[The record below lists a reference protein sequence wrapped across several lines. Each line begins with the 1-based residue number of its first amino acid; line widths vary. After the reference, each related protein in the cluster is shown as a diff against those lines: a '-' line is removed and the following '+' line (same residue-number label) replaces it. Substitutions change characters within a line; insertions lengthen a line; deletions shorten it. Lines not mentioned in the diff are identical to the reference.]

1 MIVYRIG
8 HGACESC
15 FDEDMKVKV
24 LLKEWKEGN
33 WQD

>member
-1 MIVYRIG
+1 MVVYSMEMV
-8 HGACESC
+8 ACESC
-15 FDEDMKVKV
+15 FDKNMKVNV